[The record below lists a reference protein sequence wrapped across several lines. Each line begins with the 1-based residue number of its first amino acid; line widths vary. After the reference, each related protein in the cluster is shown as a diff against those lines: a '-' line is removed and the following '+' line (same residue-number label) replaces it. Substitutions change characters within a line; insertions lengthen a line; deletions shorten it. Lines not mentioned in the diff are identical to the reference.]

1 MIKAYRRTSFR
12 YDFIRENHE
21 KEINFSFKFV
31 SQEGKDKKKPHFK
44 GLNLH
49 FEFFNILNHIY
60 FLCVFDFFLFIVTIH
75 TIISLRKKIM
85 IPESISSGILNPDS
99 IIEIEITD
107 KQIIGVL
114 PNKTIIKDLS
124 EFTNYMIV
132 KDGIFLMMNN
142 KKEKKYILYIP
153 SKKQELILLFKEK
166 KIKGI

>member
-1 MIKAYRRTSFR
+1 MNFRTTSTIEEQMNHVKKYAPLLLLNIPRKYQYLLYSIPFLAIFA
-12 YDFIRENHE
+12 DFV
-21 KEINFSFKFV
+21 F
-31 SQEGKDKKKPHFK
+31 
-44 GLNLH
+44 NL
-49 FEFFNILNHIY
+49 LNHIY
-60 FLCVFDFFLFIVTIH
+60 FLCIFDFFLFIVTIH

-85 IPESISSGILNPDS
+85 IPESISSGILNPNS
-99 IIEIEITD
+99 IIKIEITD

-124 EFTNYMIV
+124 EFANYMIA
-132 KDGIFLMMNN
+132 KDGVFLMMNN